1 MKTIQNTLK
10 SIALT
15 VVALL
20 AVIPNVQAQNV
31 GEAFYIYRND
41 GHFNAFFRAEVDSMA
56 YSYYDADSV
65 RYDEI
70 VTQLVYTEDSLYRI
84 PIAAI
89 DSVSFV
95 QPETKYVSTVVHM
108 QPLLPY
114 IVSVDGLIVNFASNI
129 PPKLMPKVGDI
140 LLQDNF
146 DSDKLPDGFAG
157 KVIQVTGQ
165 KVICESVSFEDIYE
179 RIVCYGSYTAVNDEA
194 SNSMRLAPRNV
205 VGGISTAIGIK
216 GTVGS
221 TGTGVYGTVSGQ
233 LGMDLR
239 VTFNYAAG
247 KPTYFDLSLAPNLSL
262 ALTAGVKLQHSGNN
276 VLSNKVNLI
285 AIPIPDTPFLLKL
298 KAGPV
303 LKYSVD
309 ASVTIS
315 TKASLGYKFG
325 VKYEDGSFK
334 GYGKNTSKWFSA
346 PDVNGHIS
354 GSLFGG
360 IQTEF
365 GIFSYGDLLSL
376 SLEKEAGAEFVA
388 NLTTDLL
395 NSDKY
400 EELQNAQFDLNLKA
414 SVGVS
419 AKAQFFKW
427 ASASANW
434 NLLSGELNINSWKLV
449 PMFQKPIVNVNNST
463 SATISVVPSEKLLFP
478 VSIGLGVFNSDDVL
492 ADAQYCPNTY
502 RVFEN
507 WGLPKYET
515 IFNGLTPNSN
525 YIVKPLVKLL
535 GVEVMAKPNE
545 SFQTKDIPVK
555 LSNFKVINSQY
566 QQNGFSHNG
575 QQYDYRFDVSITATL
590 DENVQGVSDWGYAY
604 LDPNGNE
611 VLISLKSFGSS
622 YTDTRYAYF
631 RNQAHSTC
639 TLYGYVK
646 YAGSDE
652 IFYGVP
658 TDYELNHGDTSCP
671 DANHP
676 HMIDLGLPS
685 GTKWACCNV
694 GATTPEGYGNY
705 YAWGETSPKSSYGEV
720 NYAFFNGYNDVGNL
734 YPFTPLGDIAGTQY
748 DAATANWGAPWRMP
762 SVEQIWELR
771 DNCSVEW
778 TAQNGV
784 NGRKF
789 TGPNGGTIF
798 LPAAG
803 WRNGTSLN
811 SAGSYGDYWSSSSP
825 YPSRWNNANYFSF
838 YSGRGYWGYEKKR
851 SYGASV
857 RPVLRN

>member
-1 MKTIQNTLK
+1 MKRRLYLI
-10 SIALT
+10 I
-15 VVALL
+15 LL
-20 AVIPNVQAQNV
+20 AAVTLNGMAQNV

-41 GHFNAFFRAEVDSMA
+41 GEFNAFFRDEVQSID
-56 YSYYDADSV
+56 YSYEDADGNT
-65 RYDEI
+65 YDEI
-70 VTQLVYTEDSLYRI
+70 VTQIVTTADSVYRI

-89 DSVSFV
+89 DSLSFV

-114 IVSVDGLIVNFASNI
+114 IVSVDGLIVNFASNM
-129 PPKLMPKVGDI
+129 PSDLMPKVGDI

-157 KVIQVTGQ
+157 KVIQVSGQ
-165 KVICESVSFEDIYE
+165 KVTCESVSFEDIYDQ
-179 RIVCYGSYTAVNDEA
+179 IVCYGSYTAVNDEV
-194 SNSMRLAPRNV
+194 SNSIRLAPRRV
-205 VGGISTAIGIK
+205 GGGISTAIGIN

-221 TGTGVYGTVSGQ
+221 TGTGIYGSVNGQ

-239 VTFNYAAG
+239 VTFNFAAG
-247 KPTYFDLSLAPNLSL
+247 KPAYFDLSLAPNLSL
-262 ALTAGVKLQHSGNN
+262 TLTAGVKGKFSDN
-276 VLSNKVNLI
+276 VLSNKVSLI

-309 ASVTIS
+309 ASVTI
-315 TKASLGYKFG
+315 TTEASLGYKFG

-334 GYGKNTSKWFSA
+334 GYGKNTSKWFST

-354 GSLFGG
+354 GSVFGG

-365 GIFSYGDLLSL
+365 GIFSYGDLLLL

-400 EELQNAQFDLNLKA
+400 EELRNAQFDLNLKA

-427 ASASANW
+427 VNASANW

-449 PMFQKPIVNVNNST
+449 PAFQKPIVNVNSPT
-463 SATISVVPSEKLLFP
+463 SATISVIPSEKLLFP

-492 ADAQYCPNTY
+492 ADAQYCSNIY
-502 RVFEN
+502 RVFDN

-515 IFNGLTPNSN
+515 SFNGLTPNSS
-525 YIVKPLVKLL
+525 YVAKPLVKLL
-535 GVEVMAKPNE
+535 GVEIKASPE
-545 SFQTKDIPVK
+545 ETFQTKEIPVE
-555 LSNFKVINSQY
+555 LSNFKVTNSQY
-566 QQNGFSHNG
+566 QPDGFSHNG
-575 QQYDYRFDVSITATL
+575 QHYDYRFDVSITATL
-590 DENVQGVSDWGYAY
+590 DGEAENISDWGYAY

-611 VLISLKSFGSS
+611 ALISLKSFGTS

-646 YAGSDE
+646 YAGSNVVV
-652 IFYGVP
+652 YGEP
-658 TDYELNHGDTSCP
+658 HDYPLDYQSETTCP

-694 GATTPEGYGNY
+694 GASAPEGYGNY
-705 YAWGETSPKSSYGEV
+705 YAWGETQPKSVYH
-720 NYAFFNGYNDVGNL
+720 YDTYQYYNGNL
-734 YPFTPLGDIAGTQY
+734 DYPDCWINIGSDIAGTQY

-762 SVEQIWELR
+762 SLTQIQELVN
-771 DNCSVEW
+771 NCTFTW
-778 TAQNGV
+778 TTMNGV

-803 WRNGTSLN
+803 YRRLDEFDNL
-811 SAGSYGDYWSSSSP
+811 GSCSICWSSTL
-825 YPSRWNNANYFSF
+825 NE
-838 YSGRGYWGYEKKR
+838 SGPCCAYCSWFDSDDADWGYGYR
-851 SYGASV
+851 FGGLSV
-857 RPVLRN
+857 RPVR